1 VFAGRETLTPFQ
13 SRFVFAFLGQ
23 RDDEFKPV
31 LGVGMTDHDPLRLY
45 DLDRDILS
53 GSRKARKT
61 FCRDAFN
68 TRVYA
73 NSGSAV
79 FVDESESD

>member
-1 VFAGRETLTPFQ
+1 M
-13 SRFVFAFLGQ
+13 
-23 RDDEFKPV
+23 V
-31 LGVGMTDHDPLRLY
+31 LRKSVGPHHRAKC
-45 DLDRDILS
+45 S

-68 TRVYA
+68 SRVYA